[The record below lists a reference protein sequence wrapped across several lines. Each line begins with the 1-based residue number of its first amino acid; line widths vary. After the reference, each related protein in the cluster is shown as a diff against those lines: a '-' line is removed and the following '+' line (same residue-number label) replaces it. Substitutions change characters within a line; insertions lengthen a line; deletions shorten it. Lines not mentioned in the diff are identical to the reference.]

1 MFRFIATTPDTMSGA
16 NIPRNLRLLSSIL
29 RRLRVIFL
37 SYFLHCWCV
46 INFHL
51 KSIFNL
57 KHSDSCSWLSSWD
70 SRKKKIKNAIVALQ
84 VYLVSRL
91 FLLMQRNASMDVFS
105 LMFLRVCF
113 CCLHMKVFYFC
124 GTACYSLKK
133 KKICLYTALKSVT
146 GSLSW
151 GGELLQEHC
160 HLNNL
165 SLWVYFHLL
174 N

>member
-70 SRKKKIKNAIVALQ
+70 SRKKKKKNAIVALQ

-133 KKICLYTALKSVT
+133 KKYACTQPWSQSQAAFREAASCCRNIATSIIYHSESIFT
-146 GSLSW
+146 
-151 GGELLQEHC
+151 
-160 HLNNL
+160 
-165 SLWVYFHLL
+165 Y
-174 N
+174 